1 MPYVYLVQCS
11 YFKEDVFKIGGS
23 EKIENDR
30 LKSYGKGT
38 KILAM
43 VVVTGDFHHVE
54 NQIKVSFNSKFTLI
68 HGNEYFQGN
77 EDEIKLEFLKIVY
90 NHQMTNSQK
99 MTVVSKVDTVKDT
112 VVESKVEGD
121 DTLKQFINDKIQIVR
136 NIDYEKLNC
145 SDKQLN
151 RTKKCVLLELYIDY
165 IKNNSTTINKIKKTE
180 FYNKIKEQFKIEMMK
195 SNGIRYYLCK
205 YKIEEV
211 KNDIVVESEV
221 DTVVNET
228 EVKSYINEVDIQ
240 GQFVDERIE
249 IISKENYEQTP
260 KLQKCNKRMKKEA
273 LYGLF
278 VSYAIEQGVRIKI
291 SKIDFHKG
299 LSKHNIETI
308 TCQGF
313 PFYLC
318 SEKVFKSDPEVVTI
332 VNDTE
337 VESEV
342 VTIVNDTE
350 VVTIVN
356 DTEVVTIVNDT
367 EVEYEVDTIVND
379 TEVDTTESLMK
390 LAKTELQERCKK
402 AGFCSSGIKND
413 LVKYLTNISKVDTV
427 NNIVIESKTVIPI
440 NDIVVEC
447 KTDSTVKETVVDIV
461 VESEVDIVAESE
473 VDIVAESEVDIVIE
487 FEKRDENV
495 ILQRGRHRV
504 IPNLQ
509 GETDI
514 AREQRL
520 NRVYVQKFRNKIR
533 TERGLPPPKKYDK
546 TMICGESEI
555 DREKRLNRERVNRFR
570 ESKKAI
576 HNNSK
581 SINDTVVES
590 KVDTIVKDYVVESK
604 AVSIKETV
612 VQSKVIPTKQFIYQ
626 NKEIVEVQLG
636 KLVHSKYIRER
647 NGMIYKRNTRVVHYS
662 EPTLSYHPT
671 ACVQA
676 HITEEQMHEYNTEH
690 NLTAKYDGDTNSI
703 CIFCLQLCVG
713 RGYSNRYEMIQ
724 GCYKG
729 NEDDIRVLY
738 ACDKCAHW
746 DNDRLFNERQ
756 LLKMPDG
763 KEFIIDCIHRVND

>member
-68 HGNEYFQGN
+68 HGKEYFQGN

-260 KLQKCNKRMKKEA
+260 KLQKCNKRMNKEA

-318 SEKVFKSDPEVVTI
+318 SEKVFKSDTEVVTI

-342 VTIVNDTE
+342 V
-350 VVTIVN
+350 
-356 DTEVVTIVNDT
+356 
-367 EVEYEVDTIVND
+367 TIVND

-447 KTDSTVKETVVDIV
+447 KTDSIVKETVVDIV
-461 VESEVDIVAESE
+461 VESEVDIV
-473 VDIVAESEVDIVIE
+473 VESEVDIVIE

-546 TMICGESEI
+546 TRICGESEI

-570 ESKKAI
+570 ESKKAT
-576 HNNSK
+576 HNNSN

-590 KVDTIVKDYVVESK
+590 KVDTIINNIVVESKTVIPINDTVVESKTDSTVKETVVECKVDTIVKDYVVESK
-604 AVSIKETV
+604 TDSTVKETV
-612 VQSKVIPTKQFIYQ
+612 VESKVIPTKQFIYQ

-647 NGMIYKRNTRVVHYS
+647 NGMIYKRTTRVVHYS

-703 CIFCLQLCVG
+703 CIFCLQLCV
-713 RGYSNRYEMIQ
+713 RGYFNRYENIQ

-729 NEDDIRVLY
+729 NEDDIRLLY

-746 DNDRLFNERQ
+746 DNDRLFDERQ
-756 LLKMPDG
+756 ILGMPDG
-763 KEFIIDCIHRVND
+763 KFFIIDAIHRANY